1 MRTTVHGIDI
11 EYEVFG
17 TGRPLLLIMG
27 LGMQMVAWDEEFIG
41 LLVAEGHQVVRFDN
55 RDMGLSTHVDEP
67 ADLLAAL
74 GGDAAAV
81 PYTLEDMAADTAGLM
96 DTLGW
101 ASAHV
106 VGASMGG
113 MVAQTLALAAPARV
127 RSLTSIMSTPSLAVS
142 PATEAAMG
150 ALMSPPA
157 RNRDEAVQ
165 RAFEVFRVIGSPGY
179 PIEPDRVAAV
189 AGTSYD
195 RCYDPAGATRQLIA
209 IMSAPDRTERLRE
222 LSVPALVIHGDD
234 DPLITPP
241 GGVATADA
249 IPGAK
254 LLTFPGMGHDLP
266 RLLWPEFVA
275 AITEL
280 TSRAG

>member
-1 MRTTVHGIDI
+1 MRTTVNGIEI

-27 LGMQMVAWDEEFIG
+27 LGMQMVAWDEEFIE

-55 RDMGLSTHVDEP
+55 RDIGLSTRVGGP
-67 ADLLAAL
+67 ADLMAAL
-74 GGDAAAV
+74 SGDPAAV
-81 PYTLEDMAADTAGLM
+81 PYTLSDMAADTAGLL

-101 ASAHV
+101 ESAHV
-106 VGASMGG
+106 VGISMGG
-113 MVAQTLALAAPARV
+113 MVAQTLAIEHPGRI
-127 RSLTSIMSTPSLAVS
+127 RTLTSMMSTPSIALA
-142 PATEAAMG
+142 PPTEAAMA
-150 ALMSPPA
+150 ALLGPPA
-157 RNRDEAVQ
+157 RDREEAIANAAAVWQ
-165 RAFEVFRVIGSPGY
+165 VIGSPGY
-179 PIEPDRVAAV
+179 DFDHERVARV
-189 AGTSYD
+189 AGLSYE
-195 RCYDPAGATRQLIA
+195 RGYDPAGSTRQLIA
-209 IMSAPDRTERLRE
+209 IMTAPDRTERLRE
-222 LSVPALVIHGDD
+222 LTVPTLVMHGDE

-266 RLLWPEFVA
+266 RELWPVFVT

-280 TSRAG
+280 TGREP

>member
-27 LGMQMVAWDEEFIG
+27 LGMQMVAWDEEFIE

-55 RDMGLSTHVDEP
+55 RDIGLSTHVDRP
-67 ADLLAAL
+67 ADLMAAL
-74 GGDAAAV
+74 AGDPSAA
-81 PYTLEDMAADTAGLM
+81 PYTLEDMAVDTAGLM

-106 VGASMGG
+106 AGVSMGG
-113 MVAQTLALAAPARV
+113 MIAQTLAITAPERV
-127 RSLTSIMSTPSLAVS
+127 RSLTSIMSTPATALA
-142 PATEAAMG
+142 PATDAAMT
-150 ALMSPPA
+150 ALMGPPA
-157 RNRDEAVQ
+157 RNRDEAIQ
-165 RAFEVFRVIGSPGY
+165 RALEVFQVIGSPGY
-179 PIEPDRVAAV
+179 PSEPDRIAYV
-189 AGTSYD
+189 AGLSYD
-195 RCYDPAGATRQLIA
+195 RGYDPAGSTRQLIA
-209 IMSAPDRTERLRE
+209 IMCAPDRTERLRE
-222 LSVPALVIHGDD
+222 LNVPALVIHGDE

-254 LLTFPGMGHDLP
+254 LLTYPGMGHDLP
-266 RLLWPEFVA
+266 RPLWPEFVA

-280 TSRAG
+280 TGRVG